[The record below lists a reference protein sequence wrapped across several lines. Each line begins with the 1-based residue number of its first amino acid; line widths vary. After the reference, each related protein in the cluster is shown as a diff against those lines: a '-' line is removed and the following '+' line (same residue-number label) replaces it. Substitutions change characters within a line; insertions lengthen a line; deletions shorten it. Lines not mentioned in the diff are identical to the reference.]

1 VVIFD
6 FCFAV
11 EIQVGDAT
19 KTSNAKHLLRGD
31 ATNSDAEVDM
41 KQRGRVTRAQTAQ
54 CQLTNRKGQIAMTG
68 HIVIWRM
75 AMLGTAGLTKQQAT
89 L

>member
-1 VVIFD
+1 
-6 FCFAV
+6 
-11 EIQVGDAT
+11 
-19 KTSNAKHLLRGD
+19 
-31 ATNSDAEVDM
+31 M